1 MKILDDLLS
10 ILDYE
15 AQVRDIRQGV
25 FQTAVF
31 TRNCGLASSPHETGV
46 HHGERVVK
54 EAGLLLKK
62 DVRELAGMAKSASL
76 YEASI
81 GMAAINSLLIVDEK
95 RCEEINA
102 SVLLERKGEGKNIAI
117 VGHFPFIPQLGKS
130 AKELWV
136 IEKNPIEGDYT
147 EDKAEKLLP
156 EADVAG
162 ITGTALT
169 NHTLEHLLGLCRPG
183 TFVMILGGTAPLSP
197 VLFDY
202 GINAISGTVVTEP
215 ETVLKHVSQGATFR
229 QLKGVKLLTMEK

>member
-1 MKILDDLLS
+1 
-10 ILDYE
+10 
-15 AQVRDIRQGV
+15 
-25 FQTAVF
+25 
-31 TRNCGLASSPHETGV
+31 
-46 HHGERVVK
+46 
-54 EAGLLLKK
+54 
-62 DVRELAGMAKSASL
+62 
-76 YEASI
+76 
-81 GMAAINSLLIVDEK
+81 MAAINSLLIVDEK